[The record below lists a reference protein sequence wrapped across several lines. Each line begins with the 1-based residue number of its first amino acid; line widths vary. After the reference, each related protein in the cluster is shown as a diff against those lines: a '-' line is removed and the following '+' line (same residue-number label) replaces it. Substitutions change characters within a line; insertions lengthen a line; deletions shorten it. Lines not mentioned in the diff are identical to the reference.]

1 MSVRLIVFDLDGTLV
16 DSREDIADSANATL
30 VSYGAP
36 PLSEDA
42 IGRMVG
48 DGAPTLIARAFAA
61 AASRAPADAL
71 DRFLSIYDARLL
83 NHTRPYAGIPELLAE
98 LASRSTLAVL
108 TNKPLAAARRIL
120 AGLDLSRHF
129 EPDRVVGGDGPF
141 PRKPDPRGLAH
152 LMALAGAKADA
163 TRSGRRLGDRLA
175 HGVCRRNEGLPRALW
190 LRLGGLPDRTA
201 RPRHLDR
208 RQRRRDAS
216 LLVVFRCG
224 PWAYCRATLQS
235 CLGPS
240 QIGLSSRP
248 TRWHH
253 DCCNVALT
261 LLLMSQVLDSAGCP
275 FRITNHA
282 DVSD

>member
-1 MSVRLIVFDLDGTLV
+1 MHFRLIVFDLDGTLV
-16 DSREDIADSANATL
+16 DSREDIADSANAML
-30 VSYGAP
+30 VSYGAQ

-61 AASRAPADAL
+61 ARLERPADAL
-71 DRFLSIYDARLL
+71 DRFLSIYDGRLL

-129 EPDRVVGGDGPF
+129 EPDRIVGGDGPF

-163 TRSGRRLGDRLA
+163 TVLVGDS
-175 HGVCRRNEGLPRALW
+175 VIDW
-190 LRLGGLPDRTA
+190 RTA
-201 RPRHLDR
+201 C
-208 RQRRRDAS
+208 A
-216 LLVVFRCG
+216 
-224 PWAYCRATLQS
+224 AATRVCLARYGFGWEGFPIEQ
-235 CLGPS
+235 LGPDTW
-240 QIGLSSRP
+240 I
-248 TRWHH
+248 
-253 DCCNVALT
+253 V
-261 LLLMSQVLDSAGCP
+261 DSAEEMS
-275 FRITNHA
+275 RYL
-282 DVSD
+282 